1 MSSVRL
7 FIAIYDR
14 SPKGVKISMF
24 ADTAIWKTG
33 SSVNEVR
40 KMVQKALR
48 SITKTSVVL
57 FSRRMVKGKVKLKY
71 EGKF

>member
-1 MSSVRL
+1 
-7 FIAIYDR
+7 
-14 SPKGVKISMF
+14 MF